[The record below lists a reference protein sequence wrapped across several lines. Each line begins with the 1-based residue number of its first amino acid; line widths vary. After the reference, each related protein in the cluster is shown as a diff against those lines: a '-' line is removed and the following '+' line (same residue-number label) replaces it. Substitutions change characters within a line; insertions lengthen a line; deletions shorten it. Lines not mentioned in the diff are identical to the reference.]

1 MWRHNDVI
9 GWNEYLIS
17 IWPES
22 AIPYVYSLQFLCK
35 STHHSWRYGW
45 KCEWVFFLNTVYL
58 LAFMK
63 ELVFQVWKSCFH
75 LPMAILYTIHP
86 RTLLMSPMHSLS
98 LKMWI
103 LIYYMPYF
111 RHFGSS
117 YMCYCVDGGH
127 IGRHLEF
134 NPFCPVIQTVHP
146 SFFTYLGVHY
156 EDQES
161 KWGDI
166 RLHTGPPSAPGL
178 KMARRVNENDNDI
191 VQYITCDFIFEYVG
205 FIDWAWFNICTN
217 TM

>member
-45 KCEWVFFLNTVYL
+45 KCEWVFFLNSVYL
-58 LAFMK
+58 VAFMK

-111 RHFGSS
+111 WHFGSS

-127 IGRHLEF
+127 PGRHLEF

-146 SFFTYLGVHY
+146 SFFYLPRGALRGSRVKMRGHLIAHRTPLSPRTKDGTTSQRKRQWHSSVHHV
-156 EDQES
+156 
-161 KWGDI
+161 W
-166 RLHTGPPSAPGL
+166 LHIW
-178 KMARRVNENDNDI
+178 V
-191 VQYITCDFIFEYVG
+191 C
-205 FIDWAWFNICTN
+205 WFHWLS
-217 TM
+217 MV